1 MTRVQETW
9 KLHCKKSRLN
19 AGQINCKRQRKT
31 KKMIVIKNDLE
42 ANDFF
47 LIFEANDLVIDM
59 IFNRLL

>member
-42 ANDFF
+42 AND
-47 LIFEANDLVIDM
+47 LVIDM